1 MLLTLAIPTFQCPVT
16 FYDSFH
22 SIESQIT
29 DDLLEKVEI
38 LVVDNGSD
46 DNPMDM
52 VAELVRETKVSVRFL
67 KNKDNLGYDRNIL
80 ECLSAAKGRFVKFLA
95 DDDILLNGGVEDLLT
110 VIDLY
115 PGLGAI
121 LQPFVDIG
129 PLANE
134 KIFETQYS
142 VHQDFE
148 STVFASAGVYGQ
160 ISTVTFNR
168 DATLS
173 TFNSNMVGSNFIH
186 VSMFFTVAQLLPVA
200 VFQNKAIA
208 IRRGS
213 PNFSQSDFI
222 NLMVP
227 MRGFATFDYIHRK
240 KFGKVKKRLVKEYQS
255 YVLGRLTLIK
265 GLTTN
270 ERIRILF
277 SYFSNCGRRS
287 KFWLFGLPLI
297 LLPRKAR
304 VLGSKFLVF
313 LRRSLEK
320 N

>member
-1 MLLTLAIPTFQCPVT
+1 MLLTVAIPTYQCPVT
-16 FYDSFH
+16 FYDSFY

-29 DDLLEKVEI
+29 DDLLEIVEI
-38 LVVDNGSD
+38 LVVDNGST
-46 DNPMDM
+46 DNPMNM

-67 KNKDNLGYDRNIL
+67 KNEDNLGYDRNIL
-80 ECLSAAKGRFVKFLA
+80 ECLSAARGKFVKFLA
-95 DDDILLNGGVEDLLT
+95 DDDVLLNGGVKDLLT
-110 VIDLY
+110 VINLH
-115 PGLGAI
+115 PNLGAI
-121 LQPFVDIG
+121 LQPFVDLD
-129 PLANE
+129 PLASE
-134 KIFETQYS
+134 KIFETLYS
-142 VHQDFE
+142 VHEDFE
-148 STVFASAGVYGQ
+148 STVVASAGVYGQ
-160 ISTVTFNR
+160 ISTVSLNR
-168 DATLS
+168 DASLS

-227 MRGFATFDYIHRK
+227 MRGFATFDYIHST
-240 KFGKVKKRLVKEYQS
+240 KFGKVKKKLVKEYQS

-265 GLTTN
+265 GLTSH

-277 SYFSNCGRRS
+277 SYLSNCGGRP

-304 VLGSKFLVF
+304 ALGSKFLVI
-313 LRRSLEK
+313 LGRSLEK